1 MLKGKDPMKKHVLIG
16 VTGGIAAYK
25 ALDIVSQLR
34 KSNLEVRVMMTEH
47 ASQFVSPLSFSTLS
61 KNRCEVDL
69 FDPHAPDPIAH
80 INLAAWAD
88 LVILVPCTANVLA
101 KVVHG
106 ISDDL
111 LTSTFLACHCDK
123 MIAPAMNT
131 HMYENP
137 VTQQNLQ
144 KAKDLNIQIIEP
156 ETGHLACDVEGKGKL
171 AAVETIVETI
181 RNYFL
186 DESLL
191 EGKRV
196 LISAGPTQESL
207 DPVRYITNH
216 SSGKQGYAI
225 AKAAKRMGAEVTL
238 VSGPVHLPIPE
249 GVKPVFV
256 TSAQEMFTAM
266 KEESVQADYI
276 IMAAA
281 VADYR
286 PAVAAQDKIKKTGED
301 LVLKMVRNPDILAW
315 IGQHKA
321 PNQIVCGFAME
332 TRDLDQ
338 NAREKMIKKNCDLLI
353 ANNLKTPGAG
363 FQTDT
368 NVVTIMTQDHLEHL
382 PKIAKEDLGVLILK
396 TMKEIEKER

>member
-1 MLKGKDPMKKHVLIG
+1 M
-16 VTGGIAAYK
+16 
-25 ALDIVSQLR
+25 
-34 KSNLEVRVMMTEH
+34 
-47 ASQFVSPLSFSTLS
+47 
-61 KNRCEVDL
+61 
-69 FDPHAPDPIAH
+69 
-80 INLAAWAD
+80 
-88 LVILVPCTANVLA
+88 
-101 KVVHG
+101 
-106 ISDDL
+106 
-111 LTSTFLACHCDK
+111 
-123 MIAPAMNT
+123 
-131 HMYENP
+131 
-137 VTQQNLQ
+137 
-144 KAKDLNIQIIEP
+144 
-156 ETGHLACDVEGKGKL
+156 
-171 AAVETIVETI
+171 
-181 RNYFL
+181 
-186 DESLL
+186 
-191 EGKRV
+191 
-196 LISAGPTQESL
+196 ISAGPTQESL